1 MYIIQEKGKII
12 LADENLQRLED
23 TLKFMPKYDKTNIE
37 EVSEASI
44 VKAYDGNLYLSGYE
58 PQEPE
63 PTKEEQQKAR
73 EEAYKAEIDPIT
85 CHINRLKDEEQ
96 TPEVIAEIAALVEER
111 KAKVAEIKARYPYQ
125 IEKSNN
131 SDSVL
136 SEAPENKG
144 QSENDSK
151 EVI

>member
-1 MYIIQEKGKII
+1 MFKAIKDNKII
-12 LADENLQRLED
+12 AINESGNFPCMEIGINIDNVVED
-23 TLKFMPKYDKTNIE
+23 TEHTCEDYKHYDGEFTLHNIE
-37 EVSEASI
+37 KDNEEMKQARANAYAAEV
-44 VKAYDGNLYLSGYE
+44 
-58 PQEPE
+58 
-63 PTKEEQQKAR
+63 
-73 EEAYKAEIDPIT
+73 DPIT
-85 CHINRLKDEEQ
+85 AHIQRLSDEEQ

-111 KAKVAEIKARYPYQ
+111 KDKVAEIKARYPYQ

-144 QSENDSK
+144 QSENESK